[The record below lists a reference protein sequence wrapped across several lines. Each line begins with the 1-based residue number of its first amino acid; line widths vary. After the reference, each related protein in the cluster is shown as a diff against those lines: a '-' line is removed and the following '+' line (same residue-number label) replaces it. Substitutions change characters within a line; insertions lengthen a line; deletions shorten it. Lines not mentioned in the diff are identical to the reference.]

1 MRQQNAGPHSLTI
14 RIQPH
19 PQEDTRICIQVI
31 DTGIGIP
38 SENLH
43 RIFAQSF
50 SKQGNGQ
57 GAGLHNNALAAKNM
71 GGSLTGSSEGEGC
84 GATFTLEFPVKFLE
98 IPA

>member
-1 MRQQNAGPHSLTI
+1 MRQQSTGLHSLTI
-14 RIQPH
+14 QIQPH
-19 PQEDTRICIQVI
+19 QQEDTRICIQVI

-50 SKQGNGQ
+50 SKQVNGQ
-57 GAGLHNNALAAKNM
+57 GAGLHNNALAAKNL
-71 GGSLTGSSEGEGC
+71 GGSLIGSSEGEGC
-84 GATFTLEFPVKFLE
+84 GATFTLDFPVKFME